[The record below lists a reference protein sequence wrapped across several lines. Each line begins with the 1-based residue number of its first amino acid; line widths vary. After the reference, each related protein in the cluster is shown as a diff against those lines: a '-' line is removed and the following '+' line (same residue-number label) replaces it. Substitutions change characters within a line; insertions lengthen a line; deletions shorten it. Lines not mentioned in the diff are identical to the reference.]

1 MIKRQ
6 LFFSHGNAF
15 SDNSYLPQE
24 IFAIDTWEDVI
35 YALWNM
41 VASTCLY
48 WLIVERL
55 ITIKNKSLTE
65 ITSDLQP
72 ERFFVINSHK
82 PSCRELKHAWIARFH
97 DPVTM

>member
-15 SDNSYLPQE
+15 SDNSYLSEE
-24 IFAIDTWEDVI
+24 IFAIDTWEAVI

-48 WLIVERL
+48 LV
-55 ITIKNKSLTE
+55 S
-65 ITSDLQP
+65 ITS
-72 ERFFVINSHK
+72 
-82 PSCRELKHAWIARFH
+82 
-97 DPVTM
+97 